1 MSDLEVESDR
11 MEMEAS
17 GEMEFI
23 RQHVAA
29 AAADDTAPATA
40 DTVTDEPVVEEVTVE
55 DSEEAPVPTGVGTE
69 EETEPLTAEEEEV
82 LYLEL
87 DDDTQALIDNKYGG
101 DVNKALAALVPAQ
114 STIGRQGNELG
125 ELRKQIEDGLNGI
138 RRDLVAAQP
147 YPDLPD
153 EFAEPSEAAL
163 QYRAIAELAF
173 QREDVDTFGSIVD
186 AWIEVDPLG
195 GNTYRDLKILQLSQ
209 AMQAQTPAAPVTQG
223 NPQEIVAQG
232 VAKVQEEFPQMATPD
247 FQAAM
252 QEELQKFP
260 SLKGLLWGEI
270 PGTTPEQRVTALRE
284 TVQRVASRTTSET
297 EEKALRRVAVVRS
310 EAARQARVDA
320 KVASGESARVAE
332 SEVEKRSVPL
342 GETGRSLD
350 IDRLNAMLSPEDRI

>member
-1 MSDLEVESDR
+1 MSDLEVEADR
-11 MEMEAS
+11 QEMEES
-17 GEMEFI
+17 GELDFI
-23 RQHVAA
+23 RAHAA
-29 AAADDTAPATA
+29 AAAAPAPVV
-40 DTVTDEPVVEEVTVE
+40 DTVTDEPVVEEVQEVE
-55 DSEEAPVPTGVGTE
+55 PMEAVAVTAAPEGTGALTE
-69 EETEPLTAEEEEV
+69 EEEET

-87 DDDTQALIDNKYGG
+87 DDDTQALIDTKYGG
-101 DVNKALAALVPAQ
+101 DINKALAALVPAQ

-209 AMQAQTPAAPVTQG
+209 AMQAQAPAAPQTVG

-232 VAKVQEEFPQMATPD
+232 VAKVQEEFPQMSTPE
-247 FQAAM
+247 FQAEMAA
-252 QEELQKFP
+252 ELQKYP

-284 TVQRVASRTTSET
+284 TVQRVASRHVGET
-297 EEKALRRVAVVRS
+297 EENARRRVAVVRS
-310 EAARQARVDA
+310 EAARQARVEA

-332 SEVEKRSVPL
+332 PEVTARTVPL

-350 IDRLNAMLSPEDRI
+350 IDRLNAMLPEADRI